1 MNLILKNISRA
12 FLAITICG
20 LLITTL
26 TLLTNFNVHS
36 QVVSNKSQNTKRITL
51 RQSLNQQNDEIR
63 NRKNKKYTKFD
74 EKIRSNIETYLIGK
88 TRLDK
93 TTYNQVV
100 PIPGTTTEQI
110 FEFDENNTKKS
121 DTSLTTVV
129 YKNRLN
135 TNSDGQTSYE
145 HLRYDLNWN
154 IKTNNPISIDEYDIS
169 GQIIDKNQKMERQQ
183 SSEEDKAQEQ
193 SFYNKYGGNKKQNQ
207 LDEPIGIINKYE
219 SLETQKAK
227 LKEKQEIFLNS
238 EAPQAPRD
246 NVDANSFNPF
256 SINVEAGTSWNRDV
270 ASNYARQNAYN
281 NYPYGY
287 SNYYVSQPYQG
298 DCANFVSQALF
309 AGGLNK
315 DYNNYDTNLKD
326 WYFHWD
332 NNQVGNL
339 NARRQSNTWINAGR
353 SADHM
358 YQREDTSPWYR
369 IYPNNAAYTLDIG
382 DIVYIN
388 RGNGETFHV
397 MMITGAQW
405 RSDLGYWDA
414 LYTQHTT
421 NKAYANF
428 QLAYANNPNEK
439 FYGLKIYNPVW

>member
-1 MNLILKNISRA
+1 M
-12 FLAITICG
+12 AITICG

-26 TLLTNFNVHS
+26 TLLTNFNVHTQS
-36 QVVSNKSQNTKRITL
+36 VANKVQNNKQITL
-51 RQSLNQQNDEIR
+51 RQSLQKQTDEIR
-63 NRKNKKYTKFD
+63 SRKNKKYTKFD
-74 EKIRSNIETYLIGK
+74 DSIRNNIENYLIGK

-100 PIPGTTTEQI
+100 SIPGTTTEQI

-121 DTSLTTVV
+121 DNSLTTVV
-129 YKNRLN
+129 YENRLN

-154 IKTNNPISIDEYDIS
+154 TKTNNPISLDEYDIS
-169 GQIIDKNQKMERQQ
+169 GQKIDKNKRAERQQ
-183 SSEEDKAQEQ
+183 SFEEDKAQEQ
-193 SFYNKYGGNKKQNQ
+193 EFYNKYGGNKKQNQ
-207 LDEPIGIINKYE
+207 LDEPIGLINKNE

-227 LKEKQEIFLNS
+227 LKQKQEISLDS
-238 EAPQAPRD
+238 EIPEATRD
-246 NVDANSFNPF
+246 NLDANSFNPF
-256 SINVEAGTSWNRDV
+256 SINVEVGSSWNRDV
-270 ASNYARQNAYN
+270 ATNYARQNAYN
-281 NYPYGY
+281 DYPYGY
-287 SNYYVSQPYQG
+287 SNYNVNNGGG
-298 DCANFVSQALF
+298 DCTNFVSQALF
-309 AGGLNK
+309 AAGLNK

-332 NNQVGNL
+332 NNQVGNY

-369 IYPNNAAYTLDIG
+369 IYPNNAAYILDIG

-388 RGNGETFHV
+388 RGNGETFHA

-414 LYTQHTT
+414 LYTQHTD
-421 NKAYANF
+421 NKLDWSFKNGYDNTVNYDSGA
-428 QLAYANNPNEK
+428 K
-439 FYGLKIYNPVW
+439 FYGLKIKNPVW